1 MAAKV
6 ALTATSAMREM
17 CTAAPHAGA
26 TVGAAQTAA
35 DTALAVWNGGQH
47 VTVYEALR
55 AAEAAAR
62 LAAFRASLARAA
74 ALAAAQPIAV
84 RPRA

>member
-1 MAAKV
+1 VDIA
-6 ALTATSAMREM
+6 
-17 CTAAPHAGA
+17 
-26 TVGAAQTAA
+26 
-35 DTALAVWNGGQH
+35 TALLA
-47 VTVYEALR
+47 ELISEPER
-55 AAEAAAR
+55 AFAAFHRAHRRRYATDAEAAAR